1 MSTKSVA
8 ELIEE
13 AKVASRAAISA
24 KMEELKLSTML
35 TQISNPAYID
45 RQIAKEDAAKLTGLM
60 EVFADEDFLEDCKD
74 GTEFKLRR
82 VFGYGSQVD
91 VLLTMART
99 IQYSQSDLKI
109 KMLEATGL
117 TEDLFEEINDALGSA
132 PYFSEKIMDVV
143 PAIQPDLPT
152 LKELLT
158 FMAQELGLAL
168 VPNMS
173 KLNDKHIADMYK
185 YQLARAELEKENT
198 LAYINDTGKGA
209 KAPYDV

>member
-1 MSTKSVA
+1 MSKTA
-8 ELIEE
+8 ELIAE
-13 AKVASRAAISA
+13 AQAASKAAIKA
-24 KMEELKLSTML
+24 KIEELKLSTML
-35 TQISNPAYID
+35 TQVQNPAFIN
-45 RQIAKEDAAKLTGLM
+45 RQIAKEDAAKLTGLL

-91 VLLTMART
+91 TLLTLSRT
-99 IQYSQSDLKI
+99 IQYSQADLKT

-132 PYFSEKIMDVV
+132 PYFSEKTMEIV
-143 PAIQPDLPT
+143 PAVEPELDE

-158 FMAQELGLAL
+158 FMASELGLAL
-168 VPNMS
+168 KPKMT
-173 KLNDKHIADMYK
+173 KLNKQHIADMYK
-185 YQLARAELEKENT
+185 YQQARAELEKENT

>member
-1 MSTKSVA
+1 MSNKTVA

-13 AKVASRAAISA
+13 AKVANKAAISA
-24 KMEELKLSTML
+24 KMEELKLNTML
-35 TQISNPAYID
+35 KQISNPAYID

-60 EVFADEDFLEDCKD
+60 GVFADEDFLEDCKD

-82 VFGYGSQVD
+82 VFGYGPQVD

-99 IQYSQSDLKI
+99 IQYSQVDLKT

-117 TEDLFEEINDALGSA
+117 TEDLFEEISDALGSA

-143 PAIQPDLPT
+143 PAIQPNLAV

-173 KLNDKHIADMYK
+173 KLNQKHIDDMYK
-185 YQLARAELEKENT
+185 YQQARAELEKENT

-209 KAPYDV
+209 KAPYEV

>member
-13 AKVASRAAISA
+13 AKVASKLAIA
-24 KMEELKLSTML
+24 TKMEELKLSTML
-35 TQISNPAYID
+35 TQIQNPVYID
-45 RQIAKEDAAKLTGLM
+45 RQIAKEDAAKLQGLM
-60 EVFADEDFLEDCKD
+60 DVFADEDFLEDCKD

-82 VFGYGSQVD
+82 VFGYGPQVD
-91 VLLTMART
+91 SLLTMART
-99 IQYSQSDLKI
+99 IQYSQVDLKT

-117 TEDLFEEINDALGSA
+117 TEDLFEEIADALGSS

-143 PAIQPDLPT
+143 PAIKPELDT

-158 FMAQELGLAL
+158 FMASELGLAL
-168 VPNMS
+168 KPNMS
-173 KLNDKHIADMYK
+173 KLNEKHIEDMYK
-185 YQLARAELEKENT
+185 YQQARAELEKENT

>member
-13 AKVASRAAISA
+13 AKVANKAAISA
-24 KMEELKLSTML
+24 KMEELKLNTML
-35 TQISNPAYID
+35 KQISNPAYID
-45 RQIAKEDAAKLTGLM
+45 RQIAKEDSAKLTGLM
-60 EVFADEDFLEDCKD
+60 GVFADEDFLEDCKD

-82 VFGYGSQVD
+82 VFGYGPQVD
-91 VLLTMART
+91 SLLTMART
-99 IQYSQSDLKI
+99 IQFSQVDLKT

-117 TEDLFEEINDALGSA
+117 TEDLFEEIADALGSA

-143 PAIQPDLPT
+143 PAIQPNLPV

-173 KLNDKHIADMYK
+173 KLNQKHIDDMYK

>member
-1 MSTKSVA
+1 MSKSVA
-8 ELIEE
+8 ELIAE
-13 AKVASRAAISA
+13 AQVASKAAIKA
-24 KMEELKLSTML
+24 KIEELKLSTML
-35 TQISNPAYID
+35 TQVKNPAYID
-45 RQIAKEDAAKLTGLM
+45 RQIAKDDAAKLQGFM
-60 EVFADEDFLEDCKD
+60 EVFADEEFLDDCKD
-74 GTEFKLRR
+74 GTEFKLRK

-91 VLLTMART
+91 VLLTLART
-99 IQYSQSDLKI
+99 IQYSQTDLKI
-109 KMLEATGL
+109 KMLAATCL
-117 TEDLFEEINDALGSA
+117 TEDLFEEIADALGTA

-152 LKELLT
+152 LKELIT

-185 YQLARAELEKENT
+185 YQQARAELEKENT

>member
-13 AKVASRAAISA
+13 AKVASKAAISA
-24 KMEELKLSTML
+24 KIEELKLSTML
-35 TQISNPAYID
+35 TQVSNQAYID

-91 VLLTMART
+91 TLLTMART
-99 IQYSQSDLKI
+99 IQFSQADLKT

-117 TEDLFEEINDALGSA
+117 TEDLFEEIADALGSS

-168 VPNMS
+168 TPNMS
-173 KLNDKHIADMYK
+173 KLNQKHIDDMYK

>member
-1 MSTKSVA
+1 MSKSVL
-8 ELIEE
+8 ELIAE
-13 AKVASRAAISA
+13 AQVASKAAIKA
-24 KMEELKLSTML
+24 KIEELKLSTML
-35 TQISNPAYID
+35 TQVQNPAYID
-45 RQIAKEDAAKLTGLM
+45 RQIANEDAAKLTRLM

-91 VLLTMART
+91 TLLTMART
-99 IQYSQSDLKI
+99 IQYSQADLKT

-117 TEDLFEEINDALGSA
+117 TEDLFEEISDALGSA
-132 PYFSEKIMDVV
+132 PYFSEKIMNVV

-168 VPNMS
+168 APNMS
-173 KLNDKHIADMYK
+173 KLNQKHIDDMYK
-185 YQLARAELEKENT
+185 YQQARAELEKENT

>member
-1 MSTKSVA
+1 MSKSVA
-8 ELIEE
+8 ELIAE
-13 AKVASRAAISA
+13 AQVANKAAIKA
-24 KMEELKLSTML
+24 KIEELKLSTML
-35 TQISNPAYID
+35 TQVQNPAYID
-45 RQIAKEDAAKLTGLM
+45 RQIAKDDAAKLQGFM
-60 EVFADEDFLEDCKD
+60 DVFADEDFLEDCKD

-99 IQYSQSDLKI
+99 IQYSQADLKT

-117 TEDLFEEINDALGSA
+117 TEDLFEEIADALGSA
-132 PYFSEKIMDVV
+132 PYFSEKIMDIV

-168 VPNMS
+168 VPNMK
-173 KLNDKHIADMYK
+173 KLNQKHIDDMYK

-209 KAPYDV
+209 KAPYDI

>member
-1 MSTKSVA
+1 MSKSVA
-8 ELIEE
+8 ELIAE
-13 AKVASRAAISA
+13 AQVASKAAIKA
-24 KMEELKLSTML
+24 KIEELKLSTML
-35 TQISNPAYID
+35 TQVQNPAYID
-45 RQIAKEDAAKLTGLM
+45 RQIAKEDAAKLQGFM

-91 VLLTMART
+91 TLLTMART
-99 IQYSQSDLKI
+99 IQYSQVDLKT

-117 TEDLFEEINDALGSA
+117 TEDLFEEIADALGSA

-173 KLNDKHIADMYK
+173 KLSQKHIDDMYK
-185 YQLARAELEKENT
+185 YQQARAELEKENT

>member
-1 MSTKSVA
+1 MSKTVA
-8 ELIEE
+8 ELIAE
-13 AKVASRAAISA
+13 AQAASKAAIKA
-24 KMEELKLSTML
+24 KIEELKLSTML
-35 TQISNPAYID
+35 TQVQNPAYID
-45 RQIAKEDAAKLTGLM
+45 RQIAKEDAAKLTGLL
-60 EVFADEDFLEDCKD
+60 EVFSDEDFLEDCKD

-91 VLLTMART
+91 TLLTLSRT
-99 IQYSQSDLKI
+99 IQYSQVDLKT

-143 PAIQPDLPT
+143 PAIQPDLPV

-168 VPNMS
+168 APNMS
-173 KLNDKHIADMYK
+173 KLNQKHIDDMYK
-185 YQLARAELEKENT
+185 YQQARAELEKENT

>member
-35 TQISNPAYID
+35 TQIGNPSYIY

-99 IQYSQSDLKI
+99 IQYSQADLKT

-117 TEDLFEEINDALGSA
+117 TEDLFEEIADTLGSA
-132 PYFSEKIMDVV
+132 PYFSEKIMDIV

-198 LAYINDTGKGA
+198 LEYIENTGKGA

>member
-1 MSTKSVA
+1 MSKTVA

-13 AKVASRAAISA
+13 AKVASKEAIKA

-35 TQISNPAYID
+35 KQIENPAYID
-45 RQIAKEDAAKLTGLM
+45 RQIAKEDAAKLTTLLAM
-60 EVFADEDFLEDCKD
+60 FADEDFLEDCKD
-74 GTEFKLRR
+74 GTEFKLRK

-91 VLLTMART
+91 TLLTLART
-99 IQYSQSDLKI
+99 IQYSQADLKV
-109 KMLEATGL
+109 KMLDATGL
-117 TEDLFEEINDALGSA
+117 TEDLFEEIADALGSA

-143 PAIQPDLPT
+143 PAIQPDLPK
-152 LKELLT
+152 LKELLA
-158 FMAQELGLAL
+158 FMASELGLTL
-168 VPNMS
+168 EPNMS
-173 KLNDKHIADMYK
+173 KLKQNHIDDMYK

>member
-1 MSTKSVA
+1 MSKTVA
-8 ELIEE
+8 ELIAE
-13 AKVASRAAISA
+13 AQAASKAAIKA
-24 KMEELKLSTML
+24 KIEELKLSTML
-35 TQISNPAYID
+35 TQVQNPAYID
-45 RQIAKEDAAKLTGLM
+45 RQIAKEDAAKLTGLL

-91 VLLTMART
+91 TLLTLSRT
-99 IQYSQSDLKI
+99 IQYSQVDLKT

-143 PAIQPDLPT
+143 PAIQPDLPV

-168 VPNMS
+168 APNMS
-173 KLNDKHIADMYK
+173 KLNQKHIDDMYK
-185 YQLARAELEKENT
+185 YQQARAELEKENT

>member
-1 MSTKSVA
+1 MSKSVA
-8 ELIEE
+8 ELIAE
-13 AKVASRAAISA
+13 AHVASKAAIIA
-24 KMEELKLSTML
+24 KIEELKLSTML
-35 TQISNPAYID
+35 TQVSNPAYID
-45 RQIAKEDAAKLTGLM
+45 RQIAKDDAAKLQGFM
-60 EVFADEDFLEDCKD
+60 DVFADEDFLEDCKD

-99 IQYSQSDLKI
+99 IQYSQADLKT

-143 PAIQPDLPT
+143 PAIQPDLPV

-168 VPNMS
+168 APNMS
-173 KLNDKHIADMYK
+173 KLNQKHIDDMYK
-185 YQLARAELEKENT
+185 YQQARAELEKENT

>member
-13 AKVASRAAISA
+13 AKVASKVAISA
-24 KMEELKLSTML
+24 KMEELKLNTML
-35 TQISNPAYID
+35 KQVSNPAYID
-45 RQIAKEDAAKLTGLM
+45 RQIAKEDASKLTGLM
-60 EVFADEDFLEDCKD
+60 DVFADEDFLEDCKD

-99 IQYSQSDLKI
+99 IQFSQADLKT

-117 TEDLFEEINDALGSA
+117 TEDLFEEIADALGSS

-143 PAIQPDLPT
+143 PAIQPDIDT

-158 FMAQELGLAL
+158 FMAQELGLTL
-168 VPNMS
+168 VPNMK
-173 KLNDKHIADMYK
+173 KLNKQHIEDMYK
-185 YQLARAELEKENT
+185 YQLAKAELDKENT
-198 LAYINDTGKGA
+198 LAYIESTGKGV

>member
-1 MSTKSVA
+1 MSKTA
-8 ELIEE
+8 ELIAE
-13 AKVASRAAISA
+13 AQAASKAAIKA
-24 KMEELKLSTML
+24 KIEELKLSTML
-35 TQISNPAYID
+35 TQVQNPAFIN
-45 RQIAKEDAAKLTGLM
+45 RQLAKEDAAKLTGLL

-91 VLLTMART
+91 TLLTLSRT
-99 IQYSQSDLKI
+99 IQYSQADLKT

-132 PYFSEKIMDVV
+132 PYFSEKIINVV

-173 KLNDKHIADMYK
+173 KLNQKHIDDMYK

>member
-1 MSTKSVA
+1 MSKTVA
-8 ELIEE
+8 ELIAE
-13 AKVASRAAISA
+13 AQAASKAAIKA
-24 KMEELKLSTML
+24 KIEELKLSTML
-35 TQISNPAYID
+35 TQVQNPAYIH
-45 RQIAKEDAAKLTGLM
+45 RQIAKEDAAKLTGLL

-91 VLLTMART
+91 TLLTLSRT
-99 IQYSQSDLKI
+99 IQYSQVDLKT

-143 PAIQPDLPT
+143 PAIQPDLPV

-168 VPNMS
+168 APNMS
-173 KLNDKHIADMYK
+173 KLNQKHIDDMYK
-185 YQLARAELEKENT
+185 YQQARAELEKENT

>member
-1 MSTKSVA
+1 MSKSVA
-8 ELIEE
+8 ELIAE
-13 AKVASRAAISA
+13 AQVANKAAIKA
-24 KMEELKLSTML
+24 KIEELKLSTML
-35 TQISNPAYID
+35 TQVQNPAYID

-91 VLLTMART
+91 TLLTMART
-99 IQYSQSDLKI
+99 IQYSQADLKT

-117 TEDLFEEINDALGSA
+117 TEDLFEEIADALGSA
-132 PYFSEKIMDVV
+132 PYFSEKIMNVV
-143 PAIQPDLPT
+143 PAIQPDLPV

-168 VPNMS
+168 TPNMS
-173 KLNDKHIADMYK
+173 KLNQKHIDDMYK

>member
-1 MSTKSVA
+1 MSKSVA
-8 ELIEE
+8 ELIED
-13 AKVASRAAISA
+13 AKVASKLAIST

-35 TQISNPAYID
+35 KQIENPAYID
-45 RQIAKEDAAKLTGLM
+45 RQISKEDALKLATFM

-82 VFGYGSQVD
+82 VFGFGSQVD
-91 VLLTMART
+91 TLLTMART
-99 IQYSQSDLKI
+99 IQYSQADLKT

-117 TEDLFEEINDALGSA
+117 TEDLFEEIADALGSA

-143 PAIQPDLPT
+143 TAVEPDIDT

-158 FMAQELGLAL
+158 FMAGELGLSLA
-168 VPNMS
+168 PNMS

-209 KAPYDV
+209 KAPYDI

>member
-1 MSTKSVA
+1 MEKTVA
-8 ELIEE
+8 ELLEE
-13 AKVASRAAISA
+13 AQVASKAAIKA
-24 KMEELKLSTML
+24 KIEELKLSTML
-35 TQISNPAYID
+35 TQVSNPAYID
-45 RQIAKEDAAKLTGLM
+45 RQIAKEDAAKLQGFM
-60 EVFADEDFLEDCKD
+60 DVFADEDFLEDCKD

-99 IQYSQSDLKI
+99 IQYSQADLKT
-109 KMLEATGL
+109 KMLESTGL
-117 TEDLFEEINDALGSA
+117 TEDLFEEIADALGSA

-143 PAIQPDLPT
+143 PAIQPDLPV

-168 VPNMS
+168 VPNMK
-173 KLNDKHIADMYK
+173 KLNQKHIDDMYK

-198 LAYINDTGKGA
+198 LAYIENTGKGA

>member
-1 MSTKSVA
+1 MSKSVA
-8 ELIEE
+8 ELIAE
-13 AKVASRAAISA
+13 AQAASKEAIKA
-24 KMEELKLSTML
+24 KIEELKLSTML
-35 TQISNPAYID
+35 AQIKNQAFID
-45 RQIAKEDAAKLTGLM
+45 RQIAKDDAAKLQGFM
-60 EVFADEDFLEDCKD
+60 EVFADEEFLDDCKD
-74 GTEFKLRR
+74 GTEFKLRK

-91 VLLTMART
+91 VLLTLART
-99 IQYSQSDLKI
+99 IQYSQTDLKI
-109 KMLEATGL
+109 KMLAATGL
-117 TEDLFEEINDALGSA
+117 TEDLFEEIADALGTA

-168 VPNMS
+168 VPNMK
-173 KLNDKHIADMYK
+173 KLNQKHIDDMYK

>member
-1 MSTKSVA
+1 
-8 ELIEE
+8 
-13 AKVASRAAISA
+13 
-24 KMEELKLSTML
+24 ML
-35 TQISNPAYID
+35 TQVQNPAYID
-45 RQIAKEDAAKLTGLM
+45 RQIAKEDAVKLTGLL

-91 VLLTMART
+91 TLLTLSRT
-99 IQYSQSDLKI
+99 IQYSQADLKT

-117 TEDLFEEINDALGSA
+117 TEDLFEEIADALGSA
-132 PYFSEKIMDVV
+132 PYFSEKIMNVV
-143 PAIQPDLPT
+143 PAIQPDLPV

-168 VPNMS
+168 APNMN

>member
-8 ELIEE
+8 ELIAE
-13 AKVASRAAISA
+13 AQVASKAAIKA
-24 KMEELKLSTML
+24 KIEELKLSTML
-35 TQISNPAYID
+35 TQVQNPAYID
-45 RQIAKEDAAKLTGLM
+45 RQIAKEDAAKSTGLL

-91 VLLTMART
+91 TLLTLSRT
-99 IQYSQSDLKI
+99 IQYSQADLKT

-117 TEDLFEEINDALGSA
+117 TEDLFEEISDALGSA
-132 PYFSEKIMDVV
+132 PYFSEKIIDVV
-143 PAIQPDLPT
+143 PAIQPDLPV

-168 VPNMS
+168 APNMS
-173 KLNDKHIADMYK
+173 KLNQKHIDDMYK

>member
-1 MSTKSVA
+1 MSKSVA
-8 ELIEE
+8 ELIAE
-13 AKVASRAAISA
+13 AQVASKAAIKA
-24 KMEELKLSTML
+24 KIEELKLSTML
-35 TQISNPAYID
+35 TQVKNPAYID
-45 RQIAKEDAAKLTGLM
+45 RQIAKDDAAKLQGFM
-60 EVFADEDFLEDCKD
+60 EVFADEEFLDDCKD
-74 GTEFKLRR
+74 GTEFKLRK

-91 VLLTMART
+91 VLLTLART
-99 IQYSQSDLKI
+99 IQYSQTDLKI
-109 KMLEATGL
+109 KMLAATGL
-117 TEDLFEEINDALGSA
+117 TEDLFEEIADALGTA

-152 LKELLT
+152 LKELIT

-185 YQLARAELEKENT
+185 YQQARAELEKENT